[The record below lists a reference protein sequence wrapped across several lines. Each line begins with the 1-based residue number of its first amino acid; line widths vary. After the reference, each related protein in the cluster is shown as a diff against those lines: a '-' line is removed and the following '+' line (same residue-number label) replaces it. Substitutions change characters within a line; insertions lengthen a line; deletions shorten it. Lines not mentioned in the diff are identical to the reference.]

1 MKLSHAIWRIS
12 CVGLMA
18 CASPVSA
25 NEPREPSSD
34 TEIKTIVKKGGNAPS
49 ETEVFIEASAEE
61 SAEAVPR
68 KDWPYLGIATVE
80 ASDTLSA
87 QLGLR
92 SGTGLVVTYITPDSP
107 AAMAG
112 LQKHDVLARLGE
124 QWLVHR
130 AQLRKLIRSYKQ
142 GDKVDLS
149 FYRAGKEQAVPVI
162 LGSMPAQSQ
171 KFGDAPEVEE
181 RVEKFD
187 ENPEEHNIDRALH
200 ESLRHLNNDRRAIH
214 KEVHRSMEE
223 VREAI
228 KQAFRDVTNVA
239 YTLDPVQRIIKEI
252 RQSGVKVDKNATV
265 TVRSAGKGVKS
276 VVKADDSGT
285 IVLVQNPKMRLTAHD
300 KEGHLLFDGE
310 VETAEQR
317 NQVSPELWDRVEPLL
332 NKMGGDNE
340 SPKSE

>member
-1 MKLSHAIWRIS
+1 
-12 CVGLMA
+12 
-18 CASPVSA
+18 VS
-25 NEPREPSSD
+25 
-34 TEIKTIVKKGGNAPS
+34 
-49 ETEVFIEASAEE
+49 
-61 SAEAVPR
+61 R

-80 ASDTLSA
+80 ASDTLST

-92 SGTGLVVTYITPDSP
+92 SGTGLVVTYVAPDSP
-107 AAMAG
+107 AAKAD

-124 QWLVHR
+124 QWLVHP

-142 GDKVDLS
+142 GEPVNLS
-149 FYRAGKEQAVPVI
+149 FYRGGKEQTVSVT

-171 KFGDAPEVEE
+171 KAGDLGEVEE

-187 ENPEEHNIDRALH
+187 ESPEEKNIDRALH

-239 YTLDPVQRIIKEI
+239 STLDPVQRIIREI

-276 VVKADDSGT
+276 VVKADDLGT

-310 VETAEQR
+310 VETPEQR
-317 NQVSPELWDRVEPLL
+317 NRVSPELWDRVEPLL
-332 NKMGGDNE
+332 SKMGEENME
-340 SPKSE
+340 NPKSE